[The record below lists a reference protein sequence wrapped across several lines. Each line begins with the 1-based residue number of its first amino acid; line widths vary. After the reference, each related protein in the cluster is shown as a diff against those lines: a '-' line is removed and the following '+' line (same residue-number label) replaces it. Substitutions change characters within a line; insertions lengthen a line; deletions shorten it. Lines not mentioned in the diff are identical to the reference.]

1 MKKRVLSLFLAITLC
16 LTLTPTGALAAEGQP
31 PEQMVTA
38 TQEAQIPAP
47 ALEEKEEEK
56 TTPAQTGA
64 GENAPPAKPEEN
76 PTEDAPAA
84 AEKNTADKVTGKEAA
99 AATGRDESKADGS
112 PSDDDAAKVQN
123 QLVMAAAAGPGEP
136 TMMGQ
141 NNLLALADEGQ
152 APANAQNSEGG
163 GIYVP
168 LGGPTEGGGGTY
180 IPGEDTRTEIW
191 CVGKPDSIGRS
202 YDGTMDGGTI
212 PIDLTFTTDGT
223 NEIKFKEGTDFA
235 AVKTFD
241 SADAGNHTVT
251 VEITLIGEAATKYK
265 LRAGEEKF
273 EIGGYINKAYPK
285 LTVSISKT
293 TCAVGEK
300 LLPLLSISGVQEN
313 AAVTYYYTQYKTIAG
328 DSEYEGSDAIPEI
341 NDNTVIDKL
350 DEEGNNTYYIY
361 AKTGKTKNYNED
373 ISNVVELTVTEP
385 AAASVTKADGTDGG
399 TYKTLPAA
407 LDAAQDGDTVKLLA
421 DHTTNWSDVEA
432 GEYATLAVVRK
443 TLTLDLNG
451 MTVDYLTVGDVVPD
465 EAGGII
471 DSYDGNLTVVDNIQ
485 GGQLRQNQRPRI
497 CKRFPDD
504 SGRPDWRFTYLRREQ
519 RHCNHQRRHGML
531 RHGRRWRN
539 RYRHRRHR
547 ARGHMVQRWYAEHH
561 RRYVR

>member
-38 TQEAQIPAP
+38 TQEAKIPAP

-191 CVGKPDSIGRS
+191 CVG
-202 YDGTMDGGTI
+202 
-212 PIDLTFTTDGT
+212 
-223 NEIKFKEGTDFA
+223 
-235 AVKTFD
+235 
-241 SADAGNHTVT
+241 
-251 VEITLIGEAATKYK
+251 
-265 LRAGEEKF
+265 
-273 EIGGYINKAYPK
+273 
-285 LTVSISKT
+285 
-293 TCAVGEK
+293 
-300 LLPLLSISGVQEN
+300 
-313 AAVTYYYTQYKTIAG
+313 
-328 DSEYEGSDAIPEI
+328 
-341 NDNTVIDKL
+341 
-350 DEEGNNTYYIY
+350 
-361 AKTGKTKNYNED
+361 
-373 ISNVVELTVTEP
+373 
-385 AAASVTKADGTDGG
+385 
-399 TYKTLPAA
+399 
-407 LDAAQDGDTVKLLA
+407 
-421 DHTTNWSDVEA
+421 
-432 GEYATLAVVRK
+432 
-443 TLTLDLNG
+443 
-451 MTVDYLTVGDVVPD
+451 
-465 EAGGII
+465 
-471 DSYDGNLTVVDNIQ
+471 
-485 GGQLRQNQRPRI
+485 
-497 CKRFPDD
+497 
-504 SGRPDWRFTYLRREQ
+504 
-519 RHCNHQRRHGML
+519 
-531 RHGRRWRN
+531 
-539 RYRHRRHR
+539 
-547 ARGHMVQRWYAEHH
+547 
-561 RRYVR
+561 